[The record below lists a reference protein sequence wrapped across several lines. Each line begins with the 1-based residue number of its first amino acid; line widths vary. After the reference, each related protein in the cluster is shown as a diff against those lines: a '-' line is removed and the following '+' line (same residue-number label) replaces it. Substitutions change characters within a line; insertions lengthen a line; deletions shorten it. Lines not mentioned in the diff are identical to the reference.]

1 MMMMM
6 IKPLCIYG
14 LSEVYSDALYQ

>member
-1 MMMMM
+1 MMM